1 LQVQGTL
8 DFAFTEKV
16 SGRLGYRYM
25 SIDYQGSDLDL
36 DIDLFGPLLGVTY
49 AF

>member
-36 DIDLFGPLLGVTY
+36 DLFGPLLGVTY